1 MPRLY
6 LFRISHL
13 QSGQGRRVAILTKAD
28 KDPELSKINQGE
40 LTNYFDKNKLAS
52 DGVDYKGS
60 IEIGEDVY
68 EKVIKLMEKS
78 GKNPVVTI
86 IAEGGKIIIGINK
99 EKMLLASFYT
109 QNRSFIEYPYVF
121 IK

>member
-6 LFRISHL
+6 LFRIT
-13 QSGQGRRVAILTKAD
+13 QTTSGSGRRVAILTKAD

-40 LTNYFDKNKLAS
+40 LTNYFDHQKLPR

-60 IEIGEDVY
+60 IEVGEDNY
-68 EKVIKLMEKS
+68 DKVIKQIEKY
-78 GKNPVVTI
+78 GKNPALTLVSD
-86 IAEGGKIIIGINK
+86 GGKFILGIGT
-99 EKMLLASFYT
+99 EKVLIASFAT
-109 QNRSFIEYPYVF
+109 QSRNYIEYPFVF

>member
-6 LFRISHL
+6 LFRIT
-13 QSGQGRRVAILTKAD
+13 QTTSGTGRRVAILTKAD

-40 LTNYFDKNKLAS
+40 ITNYFDPQKIPR

-60 IEIGEDVY
+60 IEVGEDNY
-68 EKVIKLMEKS
+68 DKVIKQIQKT
-78 GKNPVVTI
+78 GKNPAMTLVSD
-86 IAEGGKIIIGINK
+86 GGKFILGIGT
-99 EKMLLASFYT
+99 EKVLIASFATHSRNY
-109 QNRSFIEYPYVF
+109 IEYPFVF

>member
-13 QSGQGRRVAILTKAD
+13 QSGQGRRVAILTKTD

-40 LTNYFDKNKLAS
+40 TTNYFDKNKLAS

-60 IEIGEDVY
+60 IEIGEDIY
-68 EKVIKLMEKS
+68 DKVIKQMEKA
-78 GKNPVVTI
+78 GINPAITI
-86 IAEGGKIIIGINK
+86 ISEGGKIILGINK
-99 EKMLLASFYT
+99 EKILLASFHT
-109 QNRSFIEYPYVF
+109 QNRSFIEYPFVF